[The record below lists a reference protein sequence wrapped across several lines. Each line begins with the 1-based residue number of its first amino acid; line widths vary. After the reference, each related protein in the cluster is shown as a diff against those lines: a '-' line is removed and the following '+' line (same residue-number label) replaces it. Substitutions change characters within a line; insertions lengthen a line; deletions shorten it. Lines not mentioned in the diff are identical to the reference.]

1 MKSKHNALA
10 ALAAAASIPLTAQA
24 EVTPEDQVIAY
35 RYSQYSE
42 DDNPRERTITP
53 ETGRYDIEVHQLRH
67 ARPLGEDWYI
77 DGQMQYETLS
87 GASPL
92 QTYEED
98 GKSVLVTSGATID
111 EQRFDLKVSPK
122 RYFDDGSLGG
132 TVAYST
138 ENDYESIALGA
149 DGSLE
154 LFDKHTTL
162 LASFSASYDTLSP
175 TDIDEYPARE
185 EFDGKNKRIVSLYQ
199 GVSQVIDKNRVI
211 QVGAGLTHLSGYL
224 SDPYKTYDLRPD
236 ERDQFTISALYRH
249 FLNVGDGAALHA
261 DYRLYSDDWGIF
273 SHTLTARW
281 AQSFNTSSMQ
291 FLVTP
296 LVRYYRQTEADFYT
310 LERFPADEFYSSDSR
325 LSAFGAITIGLD
337 TRAQWQN
344 WTLSLDM
351 QYYTSDEELGLIET
365 SDTETPSLL
374 TYTILSFGAEYR
386 Y

>member
-1 MKSKHNALA
+1 MR
-10 ALAAAASIPLTAQA
+10 I
-24 EVTPEDQVIAY
+24 VIANT
-35 RYSQYSE
+35 RK
-42 DDNPRERTITP
+42 TITP
-53 ETGRYDIEVHQLRH
+53 ERGPQPQKIGRYDIEVHQLRH

-87 GASPL
+87 GSSPI
-92 QTYEED
+92 QTYEKD
-98 GKSVLVTSGATID
+98 GKSVLITSGATIE

-132 TVAYST
+132 TLAYST

-162 LASFSASYDTLSP
+162 LASFSASYDTINP
-175 TDIDEYPARE
+175 TDIELSPSRTAL
-185 EFDGKNKRIVSLYQ
+185 DGKNKRIVSLYQ
-199 GVSQVIDKNRVI
+199 GISQVIDKNRVI
-211 QVGAGLTHLSGYL
+211 QIGAGLTHLSGYL
-224 SDPYKTYDLRPD
+224 SDPYKEFDQRPD

-261 DYRLYSDDWGIF
+261 DYRLYADDWGIF

-310 LERFPADEFYSSDSR
+310 LEEFPSGEHFSSDSR
-325 LSAFGAITIGLD
+325 LSEFGAMTVGLD
-337 TRAQWQN
+337 SRLQWRN
-344 WTLSLDM
+344 LTISLDM
-351 QYYTSDEELGLIET
+351 QYYTSNKELALLQSNDE
-365 SDTETPSLL
+365 ETPSLL
-374 TYTILSFGAEYR
+374 TYTILSFGTEYR